1 MNVNF
6 CDFEGAPKLCNFQ
19 AAQNTC
25 AIRAG
30 KRILRWGVL
39 ALVVSIGTD
48 CAALAQAPGA
58 QPVNPDATPAAR
70 TLLRD
75 LDSISGHA
83 TIGGQHNYLITL
95 SQSSDRVYD
104 LTGKF
109 PGIFGQDF
117 GYGDGWN
124 RSSTLGRAAMVQE
137 VIRQYRAGAV
147 IALMWHEVRPVD
159 DEPVTFQDSVQ
170 GRLTD

>member
-1 MNVNF
+1 MNSWKLNS
-6 CDFEGAPKLCNFQ
+6 CDVEGASNLCNLQ
-19 AAQNTC
+19 SAQNKWTT
-25 AIRAG
+25 RAG
-30 KRILRWGVL
+30 KEVLRSSIL
-39 ALVVSIGTD
+39 ALVFSIGAD
-48 CAALAQAPGA
+48 CAALAQAPNA

-70 TLLRD
+70 ALLRD

-124 RSSTLGRAAMVQE
+124 RSSTLGRARSEEDTSELQS
-137 VIRQYRAGAV
+137 
-147 IALMWHEVRPVD
+147 L
-159 DEPVTFQDSVQ
+159 
-170 GRLTD
+170 